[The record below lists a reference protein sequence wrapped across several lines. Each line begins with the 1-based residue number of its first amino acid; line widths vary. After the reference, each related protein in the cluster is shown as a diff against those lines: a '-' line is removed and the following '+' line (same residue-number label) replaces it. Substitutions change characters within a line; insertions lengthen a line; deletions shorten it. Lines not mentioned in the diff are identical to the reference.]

1 MEPVSPAD
9 IPLPPSPPPT
19 RPPGLP
25 VASRLAL
32 SLPPLVSLVLAHLA
46 GSVDEGASST
56 QRPPSYAALCSAAL
70 VARVWANAARPI
82 LQERLFFDGGSAQ
95 LEQWLWAVE
104 IQEEDGTKAR
114 NRTVTL
120 LDPEATEM
128 AEGEG
133 AEKAKWSVETVR
145 WVLKRLQG
153 VESLMLGFFSAKS
166 LPADLLAV
174 EELKD
179 LRTLYLGTALRP
191 ARSHTAF
198 PFRLMALAVHNQVAD
213 PSRDWSFTFSVLSP
227 SLCSLQRLEFS
238 SFHFQ
243 PYEPHLFPALAPSA
257 RTLSTLELPY
267 LQLSSSSWRLALFAL
282 LCTSLRQLSIGGE
295 VHALPLSELLPLF
308 RRAPIQVLA
317 LQQLAVPVGAGL
329 IPPEALLWPDPL
341 AALYGVLREWTSP
354 QEDERRKALYPP
366 LKVQSHDARERAAY
380 AVPRVLHFGCVLS
393 KEGSRVYIGETLARL
408 EAIGWKVV
416 PHNWMEL
423 PLDEEEKQH
432 LASLLRAS
440 SSTSNELPTFLSE
453 LEAQIK
459 GEQ

>member
-1 MEPVSPAD
+1 M
-9 IPLPPSPPPT
+9 
-19 RPPGLP
+19 
-25 VASRLAL
+25 
-32 SLPPLVSLVLAHLA
+32 
-46 GSVDEGASST
+46 
-56 QRPPSYAALCSAAL
+56 CSAAL
-70 VARVWANAARPI
+70 VARAWADAARPI

-104 IQEEDGTKAR
+104 RQEEYGTKAR
-114 NRTVTL
+114 NRTVTF
-120 LDPEATEM
+120 LDGEATEI

-145 WVLKRLQG
+145 WVLKRLKG

-166 LPADLLAV
+166 LPADLVAV
-174 EELKD
+174 EELNELK
-179 LRTLYLGTALRP
+179 TLYLSTALRP
-191 ARSHTAF
+191 APSHTAF

-227 SLCSLQRLEFS
+227 SLCSLQRLDLER
-238 SFHFQ
+238 FHFQ
-243 PYEPHLFPALAPSA
+243 PYEPHLFPALASSA

-282 LCTSLRQLSIGGE
+282 LCTSLRQLRIGDE

-308 RRAPIQVLA
+308 RRAPTQVLT

-329 IPPEALLWPDPL
+329 ILPEALSWPDPL

-354 QEDERRKALYPP
+354 QEEARAKGLYPP
-366 LKVQSHDARERAAY
+366 LKVQYHDARVGAAY
-380 AVPRVLHFGCVLS
+380 AVSRVLQFGGVVS
-393 KEGSRVYIGETLARL
+393 KEGSRAYVGETLARL
-408 EAIGWKVV
+408 EELGWKIV
-416 PHNWMEL
+416 PPNWIEL